1 MKRMKN
7 DKNCAESHLDFIVL
21 LDNFNS
27 RCFML
32 VAFLPRFLDMIV
44 IHNYLY
50 VNKIRKHKVNIYIKI
65 EEGDGE
71 FLAKQRRN

>member
-1 MKRMKN
+1 
-7 DKNCAESHLDFIVL
+7 
-21 LDNFNS
+21 
-27 RCFML
+27 ML

-44 IHNYLY
+44 TYNYSI

-65 EEGDGE
+65 EEGDGK